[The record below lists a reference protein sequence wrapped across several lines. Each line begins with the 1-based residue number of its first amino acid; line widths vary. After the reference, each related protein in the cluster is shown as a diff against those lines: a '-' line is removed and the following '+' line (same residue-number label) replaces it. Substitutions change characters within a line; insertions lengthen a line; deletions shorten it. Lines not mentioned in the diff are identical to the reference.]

1 MFSNTSSP
9 SVLEPELYFLI
20 ARFLSRGPCQQ
31 AAKVLLEEVEKF
43 KLLPQRV
50 DWEGNEHFRSYEN
63 LCYLNRHIRSDHLLR
78 IVERVGTLLDKELK
92 PSVPGVKSLLGA
104 GSLSLLRTV
113 ESSRQTKWSIA
124 HHIVRQ
130 HGAPVFPPS
139 NLALPFISQVV
150 RAYQTCGV
158 VRHHSIIPSS
168 TYHKIS
174 MHGRK
179 LGHLSAV
186 YCVLFDR
193 SGRYIFTGADDGL
206 VKIWSTFDMRLLATL
221 RGHSAEITDMAVS
234 FDNCH
239 LASGSCDKIVRVWCL
254 RSKAPAA
261 VLQAHTAMI
270 TSVQFCPKPQGSI
283 RYLVSTGNDGCV
295 CFWHWNINTNEF
307 GLKPIKFIE
316 RSRAGAQMLCSSFSP
331 GGVFL
336 ATGNSDHVV
345 RVYLLHATGIDKI
358 CELEAHADKVDSICY
373 SNHLNRF
380 VSGSNDGTARIWRY
394 ERQEWR
400 ATVLSMSA
408 KLRSGASV
416 NAIRSEEKDLR
427 VTMVS
432 WSMDDTMV
440 VTAASDLTIKIW
452 NTYTGILL
460 RILEGHEDEVFVL
473 ETCPTDARILLSAGH
488 DGKMII
494 WDIHTG
500 IRIKKFFNL
509 IEGQGHGAVFDCKF
523 SPDGLT
529 LAATD
534 SHGHLLLMGFGNNE
548 RCKKIPQQLFFHTD
562 YRPLVRDANNYVLDE
577 QTQQA
582 PHVMPPP
589 FLVDIDGNPYPAKV
603 QRLVPGRENC
613 SEANLIPQMAVNA
626 DGDSEVI
633 GDRVQDIRDGH
644 AWNQADNSD
653 SGDEGLD
660 IGMRRVDR
668 LPAPVGGAS
677 ASRPSIDVMIEQL
690 QREQD
695 SQLAHRGAGP
705 SSSSN
710 NNAGDHDYSL
720 HSTPPLASPPSMRAN
735 MQNRIGMRR
744 SGEVE
749 GVRQSLGNVA
759 MRSTKKERDALKM
772 HITVKPL
779 DTSILRAAEDRRSA
793 FAEEELKSFW
803 AERKKKLLSPQD
815 TSSAS
820 VLVNKKRSQ
829 KKASSGRRNQ
839 ETEDL
844 PENVE
849 TARNRLTTRAL
860 YDTEEEDEAGTDLEW
875 QSENSSDDYS
885 DWVGD
890 QGSSNLEP
898 PKRRSQRKRKRRR
911 LSSTEEETELL
922 DVDVDLLEVEE
933 EEDMEDSEV
942 STTED
947 SSDEDEKSSEQK
959 SSPLK
964 RERSRRIA
972 QRKQQKKAVKKDTK
986 KRKGKSEKRPPLRTV
1001 DPNTKQPQRA
1011 VTELDERFRP
1021 PDWIT
1026 TVIPRKA
1033 PFVPQMGDEIL
1044 YFRQGHEQY
1053 LNAVVRKKVY
1063 EVDPDKN
1070 QPWHKIPNLRA
1081 HELVKIVGIKWLIIP
1096 TRLCCL
1102 KLSFIDTA
1110 TGKLIGK
1117 SFTIKYHDMPD
1128 VIDFLVL
1135 KHHYDISVGRKWRPG
1150 CRFRSMIDDQWWLGT
1165 IKTQEPL
1172 DPDFPDSLYQCFN
1185 VHWDNGEYEKLSP
1198 WDMEPIDPKRK
1209 PAQVG
1214 GGVDVTQDEYKSLL
1228 YVPKKTEWPACG
1240 REDDSQRLV
1249 EGIGALMQHSVAEP
1263 FIAPVDLQQFP
1274 TYAYCVPYP
1283 IDLSTIKTRLENGF
1297 YRRIT
1302 ALQWDVRLIFNN
1314 ASLFNEAGSRIV
1326 TNANALTETLLRFIK
1341 DNTCHDPLPIMASL
1355 THEDLKSESSEEESQ
1370 PGTSGTSQSHKASD
1384 SRKRR
1389 KSKSSGSGSKTS
1401 ASGADRSGPNPEAW
1415 LEESES
1421 LLAMLFEC
1429 EDSEPF
1435 RLPVDPTIYT
1445 DYEDIVSN
1453 PMDLTTV
1460 HTKLATGHY
1469 SNPLDMCRDIRLIFQ
1484 NSKLY
1489 NTNKRSRIYS
1499 MTLRLSALFEAH
1511 IRDIIS
1517 DWKLNHR
1524 SSSRIKESRIKKQM
1538 SPPPAP
1544 SLGWDILTNTLLNP
1558 ELPSTSGLPSHA
1570 LRSMN
1575 SSGSSS
1581 KAHTESLSVI
1591 TGASSSSSGP
1601 SSSST
1606 STEALI
1612 SPQNFHLRAAK
1623 AGYSSGVSI
1632 PGSGGRTSNEIVQSK
1647 GHSNTENGMDS
1658 DATIVEGSDD
1668 GDTEICTEETVFNG
1682 YSQHTGIGDND
1693 DEDDTE
1699 EDQAD
1704 DDYKPSSKYRQPKS
1718 KKGKSL
1724 VRGNQRVKGKRSVP
1738 PRSTNTRLKS
1748 SFTSDGNSNETNSSD
1763 QEEDSSRH
1771 RHFTRTVN
1779 SRLLL
1784 GEQDSN
1790 DEHDEKPSNKHKQ
1803 VQKSSGEV
1811 VSQSIKYSAR
1821 RKITRDAKSN
1831 GKAPV
1836 HRKAESTRPSR
1847 LLNSSGEEKISS
1859 VSRPAKPA
1867 SSASTRPSRSAK
1879 QKKTYYMGDS
1889 DATENDEDDHARGEE
1904 EDVAEEEE
1912 EDETG
1917 EESSEDEESSAKASE
1932 DSEDELITQTK
1943 ENFKVSKNSKE
1954 KAIHSTLR
1962 RSKRKI
1968 SSGEEDEQGD
1978 DDNED
1983 EDESEEEHRVPPK
1996 RAQLRSSPPKKR
2008 SRRNNNNN
2016 RASKVKAIAQVK
2028 SKSGKSNHSQ
2038 GRETRNRGQ
2047 QRVTYL
2053 DEYYSDDYG
2062 DEEEE
2067 NNSDNSSHGDSD
2079 GESDAD
2085 ESSKGVKARSI
2096 SSRGRV
2102 RKMTARARANL
2113 RVH

>member
-1 MFSNTSSP
+1 
-9 SVLEPELYFLI
+9 
-20 ARFLSRGPCQQ
+20 
-31 AAKVLLEEVEKF
+31 
-43 KLLPQRV
+43 
-50 DWEGNEHFRSYEN
+50 
-63 LCYLNRHIRSDHLLR
+63 LNRHIRSDHLLR
-78 IVERVGTLLDKELK
+78 IVERVGILLDKELK

-113 ESSRQTKWSIA
+113 ESIRQTKWNIS

-139 NLALPFISQVV
+139 NLAAPSVSQVV

-158 VRHHSIIPSS
+158 VRPHSIIPSCS
-168 TYHKIS
+168 FHKVS

-239 LASGSCDKIVRVWCL
+239 LASGSCDKVVRVWCL

-270 TSVQFCPKPQGSI
+270 TSVQFCPKPQGNI

-295 CFWHWNINTNEF
+295 CFWHWNIDTNEF
-307 GLKPIKFIE
+307 GLKPVKFIE

-400 ATVLSMSA
+400 ATVLNMNA
-408 KLRSGASV
+408 KVNSGASL
-416 NAIRSEEKDLR
+416 NTSHTEAKDLR

-432 WSMDDTMV
+432 WSMDDAMV

-452 NTYTGILL
+452 NAYTGTLL

-473 ETCPTDARILLSAGH
+473 ETSPTDARILLSAGH

-494 WDIHTG
+494 WDIHSGT
-500 IRIKKFFNL
+500 RIKKFFNL

-589 FLVDIDGNPYPAKV
+589 FLVDIDGNPYPADV

-613 SEANLIPQMAVNA
+613 RAANLIPQMAVNA
-626 DGDSEVI
+626 DGEP
-633 GDRVQDIRDGH
+633 DRP
-644 AWNQADNSD
+644 
-653 SGDEGLD
+653 
-660 IGMRRVDR
+660 
-668 LPAPVGGAS
+668 PAPVGGAS
-677 ASRPSIDVMIEQL
+677 ASRPSIDVMIEEL

-695 SQLAHRGAGP
+695 NQLAHRGAGP
-705 SSSSN
+705 SNSSSSN
-710 NNAGDHDYSL
+710 NNLNNAGDHDYSL
-720 HSTPPLASPPSMRAN
+720 NATPPMASPSSMRAS
-735 MQNRIGMRR
+735 MQRMRR

-759 MRSTKKERDALKM
+759 VRSTKKERDALKM
-772 HITVKPL
+772 HVTVKPL
-779 DTSILRAAEDRRSA
+779 DSPILRTAEDRRSA
-793 FAEEELKSFW
+793 FAEEELKNFW

-815 TSSAS
+815 YRICCVMIVVFIFISLFKNPNYFQTSTAS
-820 VLVNKKRSQ
+820 VLVNKKRAQ
-829 KKASSGRRNQ
+829 KKAPSSRRNQ
-839 ETEDL
+839 EVEDL

-860 YDTEEEDEAGTDLEW
+860 YDTEEEVCKYFLHCIL
-875 QSENSSDDYS
+875 SDDYS

-898 PKRRSQRKRKRRR
+898 PKRRSQRKPKRRR
-911 LSSTEEETELL
+911 LSSTEEEADMI
-922 DVDVDLLEVEE
+922 DVDVDL
-933 EEDMEDSEV
+933 
-942 STTED
+942 
-947 SSDEDEKSSEQK
+947 
-959 SSPLK
+959 
-964 RERSRRIA
+964 
-972 QRKQQKKAVKKDTK
+972 
-986 KRKGKSEKRPPLRTV
+986 PPLRTV
-1001 DPNTKQPQRA
+1001 DPNTKQPQPA

-1033 PFVPQMGDEIL
+1033 PFVPQMGDEVL

-1081 HELVKIVGIKWLIIP
+1081 HELVKIVGIKWLIVP

-1102 KLSFIDTA
+1102 KLAFIDTA

-1128 VIDFLVL
+1128 VIDFIVL
-1135 KHHYDISVGRKWRPG
+1135 KHHYDISVDRKWKPG

-1172 DPDFPDSLYQCFN
+1172 DSDFPDSLYQCFN

-1214 GGVDVTQDEYKSLL
+1214 GGVDVTQEEYKSLL
-1228 YVPKKTEWPACG
+1228 YVPKKTEWPSCG

-1302 ALQWDVRLIFNN
+1302 ALQWDVRLISNN

-1341 DNTCHDPLPIMASL
+1341 DDTCHDPLPIMSSL
-1355 THEDLKSESSEEESQ
+1355 THEDLKSESSEEECQ
-1370 PGTSGTSQSHKASD
+1370 PGTSGTS
-1384 SRKRR
+1384 
-1389 KSKSSGSGSKTS
+1389 SKPS
-1401 ASGADRSGPNPEAW
+1401 ASGSDRVDSNHKAW
-1415 LEESES
+1415 IEESES

-1445 DYEDIVSN
+1445 VCYFSCNDYEDIVSN

-1460 HTKLATGHY
+1460 HTKLATGHF
-1469 SNPLDMCRDIRLIFQ
+1469 SSPLEMCRDIRLIFQ

-1511 IRDIIS
+1511 VRDIIS
-1517 DWKLNHR
+1517 DWKSIHR
-1524 SSSRIKESRIKKQM
+1524 FSSRIKESRVKKEK

-1558 ELPSTSGLPSHA
+1558 ELPSTSGLPSPA
-1570 LRSMN
+1570 LRSM
-1575 SSGSSS
+1575 SSAGSSS
-1581 KAHTESLSVI
+1581 KAPTACLSVF
-1591 TGASSSSSGP
+1591 TGAPSSLSSGP

-1606 STEALI
+1606 SAEAMI
-1612 SPQNFHLRAAK
+1612 SPQNVHLSRAAK
-1623 AGYSSGVSI
+1623 AGSSNGVCTS
-1632 PGSGGRTSNEIVQSK
+1632 GSRGRTSNNVCHSAANKAHPIVD
-1647 GHSNTENGMDS
+1647 NGIDS
-1658 DATIVEGSDD
+1658 DATIVDGSED
-1668 GDTEICTEETVFNG
+1668 GDTEVCAEEAAFNG
-1682 YSQHTGIGDND
+1682 YSQHTAFGNND

-1699 EDQAD
+1699 EDRAD
-1704 DDYKPSSKYRQPKS
+1704 DDYKPSSKLKS

-1724 VRGNQRVKGKRSVP
+1724 MRGNQRVKGKRSIP
-1738 PRSTNTRLKS
+1738 PRSANALPKS
-1748 SFTSDGNSNETNSSD
+1748 SFTSDGNSNESNSSD
-1763 QEEDSSRH
+1763 QDEDSPRQRH
-1771 RHFTRTVN
+1771 STRATN
-1779 SRLLL
+1779 SRLLP
-1784 GEQDSN
+1784 EQDSS
-1790 DEHDEKPSNKHKQ
+1790 DEDGEEKPSNNLRQ
-1803 VQKSSGEV
+1803 MRKSNRAD
-1811 VSQSIKYSAR
+1811 VSHSSKYSGKKETTKHAN
-1821 RKITRDAKSN
+1821 SN
-1831 GKAPV
+1831 GKTPV
-1836 HRKAESTRPSR
+1836 HRKAQSTRSTR
-1847 LLNSSGEEKISS
+1847 QLSSSGEGKTLKHPSS
-1859 VSRPAKPA
+1859 TSG
-1867 SSASTRPSRSAK
+1867 RPSRSAK
-1879 QKKTYYMGDS
+1879 QRKTYYLGDS
-1889 DATENDEDDHARGEE
+1889 DATENEENDQEKRED
-1904 EDVAEEEE
+1904 EEEE
-1912 EDETG
+1912 ETG
-1917 EESSEDEESSAKASE
+1917 EESSEEEEYSEKASE
-1932 DSEDELITQTK
+1932 DSEDELISSTK
-1943 ENFKVSKNSKE
+1943 GKLLASKSNRK
-1954 KAIHSTLR
+1954 KTMQFTPR
-1962 RSKRKI
+1962 KSKRKI
-1968 SSGEEDEQGD
+1968 SSEEEE

-1983 EDESEEEHRVPPK
+1983 EVESEEEHQVPSK
-1996 RAQLRSSPPKKR
+1996 KAKLQSSPPKKR
-2008 SRRNNNNN
+2008 PRRISRSK
-2016 RASKVKAIAQVK
+2016 SKVSKGKTSSQAR
-2028 SKSGKSNHSQ
+2028 SKSGKRNSSQ
-2038 GRETRNRGQ
+2038 ARETRNRGQ

-2062 DEEEE
+2062 DEEE
-2067 NNSDNSSHGDSD
+2067 NNNDNDSD
-2079 GESDAD
+2079 EDSDDATETD
-2085 ESSKGVKARSI
+2085 DSPQATKAGSV

-2102 RKMTARARANL
+2102 RKMTARARENL

>member
-1 MFSNTSSP
+1 
-9 SVLEPELYFLI
+9 
-20 ARFLSRGPCQQ
+20 
-31 AAKVLLEEVEKF
+31 
-43 KLLPQRV
+43 
-50 DWEGNEHFRSYEN
+50 
-63 LCYLNRHIRSDHLLR
+63 
-78 IVERVGTLLDKELK
+78 
-92 PSVPGVKSLLGA
+92 
-104 GSLSLLRTV
+104 
-113 ESSRQTKWSIA
+113 
-124 HHIVRQ
+124 
-130 HGAPVFPPS
+130 
-139 NLALPFISQVV
+139 
-150 RAYQTCGV
+150 
-158 VRHHSIIPSS
+158 
-168 TYHKIS
+168 

-270 TSVQFCPKPQGSI
+270 TSVQFCPKPQGST
-283 RYLVSTGNDGCV
+283 RYLISTGNDGCV
-295 CFWHWNINTNEF
+295 CFWHWNTITNEF
-307 GLKPIKFIE
+307 GLKPIKFVE

-400 ATVLSMSA
+400 ATVLNMTA
-408 KLRSGASV
+408 KLNSGTNS
-416 NAIRSEEKDLR
+416 NTISHEEKDVR
-427 VTMVS
+427 VTMIS
-432 WSMDDTMV
+432 WSMDDAMV
-440 VTAASDLTIKIW
+440 VTAVSDLTIKIW
-452 NTYTGILL
+452 DAYTGTLL
-460 RILEGHEDEVFVL
+460 RVLEGHEDEVFVL

-488 DGKMII
+488 DGKMIL
-494 WDIHTG
+494 WDIYTG
-500 IRIKKFFNL
+500 TRIKKFFNL

-523 SPDGLT
+523 SPDGHT

-589 FLVDIDGNPYPAKV
+589 FLVDIDGNPYPSNI
-603 QRLVPGRENC
+603 QRLVPGRENH

-626 DGDSEVI
+626 DGDNEVV
-633 GDRVQDIRDGH
+633 GDRVQENREGP
-644 AWNQADNSD
+644 AENQMDDSD
-653 SGDEGLD
+653 TEEED
-660 IGMRRVDR
+660 VDR
-668 LPAPVGGAS
+668 GDPRANRAPAPVGGAG

-695 SQLAHRGAGP
+695 NQMGQRAAGP
-705 SSSSN
+705 SGSRSN
-710 NNAGDHDYSL
+710 SNVNNARDHDYSL
-720 HSTPPLASPPSMRAN
+720 HSPPPLASPPGMRAN
-735 MQNRIGMRR
+735 MQNRVGMRR

-759 MRSTKKERDALKM
+759 VRSTQKERDALRM
-772 HITVKPL
+772 HVTVKPL
-779 DTSILRAAEDRRSA
+779 DSSILKAAEDRRSA

-815 TSSAS
+815 TSTAS
-820 VLVNKKRSQ
+820 VLVNKKRAQ
-829 KKASSGRRNQ
+829 KKAASGLRNQ
-839 ETEDL
+839 NTETL

-860 YDTEEEDEAGTDLEW
+860 YDTEEEEDEAGTDLEW

-911 LSSTEEETELL
+911 LSSTEEEEVEML
-922 DVDVDLLEVEE
+922 DVDVDILEAEE
-933 EEDMEDSEV
+933 EEDTDNSDA

-947 SSDEDEKSSEQK
+947 SSDEDAKSQPK
-959 SSPLK
+959 SSPVK
-964 RERSRRIA
+964 SSRRIA
-972 QRKQQKKAVKKDTK
+972 QRKHQKKPEKKYSK
-986 KRKGKSEKRPPLRTV
+986 KKTSSTEKRPPLQPV
-1001 DPNTKQPQRA
+1001 DPNTRQPQPA
-1011 VTELDERFRP
+1011 ITELDERFRP

-1033 PFVPQMGDEIL
+1033 PFVPQMGDEVL

-1053 LNAVVRKKVY
+1053 LQAVERKKVY
-1063 EVDPDKN
+1063 EVDPEKN

-1102 KLSFIDTA
+1102 KLAFIDTA
-1110 TGKLIGK
+1110 TGKLTGK
-1117 SFTIKYHDMPD
+1117 SFTIRYHDMPD

-1135 KHHYDISVGRKWRPG
+1135 KHHYDISVDRKWRPG

-1172 DPDFPDSLYQCFN
+1172 EADYPDSLYQCFN

-1214 GGVDVTQDEYKSLL
+1214 GGIDVTQDEYKSLL
-1228 YVPKKTEWPACG
+1228 YVPKKTEWPASG
-1240 REDDSQRLV
+1240 REEDSQRLV

-1341 DNTCHDPLPIMASL
+1341 
-1355 THEDLKSESSEEESQ
+1355 
-1370 PGTSGTSQSHKASD
+1370 SD
-1384 SRKRR
+1384 RKRK
-1389 KSKSSGSGSKTS
+1389 KSRTKSSGSSSKVA
-1401 ASGADRSGPNPEAW
+1401 ASGGDRAGPDPEAW
-1415 LEESES
+1415 LEQSES
-1421 LLAMLFEC
+1421 LLAMLFDC

-1445 DYEDIVSN
+1445 DYEDIVSC

-1469 SNPLDMCRDIRLIFQ
+1469 GNPLDLCRDIRLIFQ

-1511 IRDIIS
+1511 VRDIIS
-1517 DWKLNHR
+1517 DWKLNHK
-1524 SSSRIKESRIKKQM
+1524 SSSRVKESRTKRQT
-1538 SPPPAP
+1538 SPPPVP
-1544 SLGWDILTNTLLNP
+1544 SLGWDILTNTLLSP
-1558 ELPSTSGLPSHA
+1558 GLPSTSGLSSQA
-1570 LRSMN
+1570 ARSV
-1575 SSGSSS
+1575 SAVAPTS
-1581 KAHTESLSVI
+1581 SLSVI
-1591 TGASSSSSGP
+1591 TGAASSSSSAP

-1606 STEALI
+1606 SAEALV
-1612 SPQNFHLRAAK
+1612 SPHVHSLRAAK
-1623 AGYSSGVSI
+1623 ASSSGTAASI
-1632 PGSGGRTSNEIVQSK
+1632 AGTAATARGSQAQNSDQNKDHPNV
-1647 GHSNTENGMDS
+1647 ENGNDS
-1658 DATIVEGSDD
+1658 DATIVEGSDG
-1668 GDTEICTEETVFNG
+1668 GDTEVCAEETV
-1682 YSQHTGIGDND
+1682 YSGRNQRVNDND
-1693 DEDDTE
+1693 DVDDDTE
-1699 EDQAD
+1699 EDQGDD
-1704 DDYKPSSKYRQPKS
+1704 DDYKPASKYRQPSSRKG
-1718 KKGKSL
+1718 KGKSL
-1724 VRGNQRVKGKRSVP
+1724 VRGNQRIKGKRSVP
-1738 PRSTNTRLKS
+1738 PRSTSARLKS
-1748 SFTSDGNSNETNSSD
+1748 SFTSDGNSNGSNSSEE
-1763 QEEDSSRH
+1763 EEDISQQKYQT
-1771 RHFTRTVN
+1771 TRTVN
-1779 SRLLL
+1779 SRLLPEENSSCD
-1784 GEQDSN
+1784 EQSETSPKN
-1790 DEHDEKPSNKHKQ
+1790 SKRLQ
-1803 VQKSSGEV
+1803 
-1811 VSQSIKYSAR
+1811 
-1821 RKITRDAKSN
+1821 KSN
-1831 GKAPV
+1831 GDVTNVRDYGRRNASKHTRLSEKAPE
-1836 HRKAESTRPSR
+1836 HRKAQSNRSLRLAETSEKGKTLSR
-1847 LLNSSGEEKISS
+1847 
-1859 VSRPAKPA
+1859 SRSANHT
-1867 SSASTRPSRSAK
+1867 ASTSERPSRSAK
-1879 QKKTYYMGDS
+1879 QRKTYYLADS
-1889 DATENDEDDHARGEE
+1889 DATDDEP
-1904 EDVAEEEE
+1904 EDLNETNEVVEEEE

-1917 EESSEDEESSAKASE
+1917 EESSEDEESSEKASE
-1932 DSEDELITQTK
+1932 DSEDELITETK
-1943 ENFKVSKNSKE
+1943 KNYRAHKKKKKKSVQS
-1954 KAIHSTLR
+1954 ASR

-1968 SSGEEDEQGD
+1968 SSDEED
-1978 DDNED
+1978 D
-1983 EDESEEEHRVPPK
+1983 EDEEEDSEAENNIPPK
-1996 RAQLRSSPPKKR
+1996 RSHSRISPPKKR
-2008 SRRNNNNN
+2008 PRKTSTSNTRVI
-2016 RASKVKAIAQVK
+2016 KGKAMVEGR
-2028 SKSGKSNHSQ
+2028 SKSGRSNALQ

-2062 DEEEE
+2062 DEDEENDANNHSDSDDVSDEEE
-2067 NNSDNSSHGDSD
+2067 SSRS
-2079 GESDAD
+2079 
-2085 ESSKGVKARSI
+2085 VKARSV

-2113 RVH
+2113 RV